1 MCLRMPLLPLSPLL
15 PRPRPPCRLLPPL
28 LRQLRPIHLHLC
40 RHLLPAFVA
49 VRIGVLFLALHRP
62 EARAAQCAFLPE
74 GSRRRTD
81 RRCGGR
87 HAG

>member
-1 MCLRMPLLPLSPLL
+1 MYLRMPLLLLSPLL

-49 VRIGVLFLALHRP
+49 VRIGVLFLALHRRP
-62 EARAAQCAFLPE
+62 CSSPAEAPL
-74 GSRRRTD
+74 RTPF
-81 RRCGGR
+81 
-87 HAG
+87 AIALNY